1 MKETRIIGVDRLKSN
16 LFDKVKE
23 RKIIENYIEGE
34 WIEEAV
40 KDVKNMTEMHFGELE
55 PLDIDQS
62 ERENILNSFSTDNLI
77 YGFAPIDEFGEE
89 VIFGIKQIWP
99 WEKIGTITFEEAIE
113 RLYKFL
119 KPVLKEEVTLNQ
131 LKAECYEHCVSE
143 DEYGAITYYKDNIK
157 WGKELWKS

>member
-1 MKETRIIGVDRLKSN
+1 MKETRIIGIDRLKSD
-16 LFDKVKE
+16 LFDKEKE
-23 RKIIENYIEGE
+23 RKIIESYIEDE

-40 KDVKNMTEMHFGELE
+40 QNVKHMNEMHFGELE
-55 PLDIDQS
+55 PLDIDQC

-77 YGFAPIDEFGEE
+77 YSFAPIDDFGEE

-99 WEKIGTITFEEAIE
+99 WESTEKVTFEEAIK
-113 RLYKFL
+113 RLYEYL
-119 KPVLKEEVTLNQ
+119 KPVLKEDVTLDQ

-157 WGKELWKS
+157 WG